1 MLECAVAAD
10 MLPPPAAALTLSLE
24 SAALAPP
31 ALRVLPFGHVQQKP
45 VCHPSRLRQQWQGKQ
60 LYLHHQPQQRVRL
73 PAVVDGLVAGMP
85 CSSAPQQQGRSGQE
99 QPEELA
105 EISRSYRVRPIH
117 RLPLVAGPFCC
128 CRCCLQ
134 LQMAV
139 CALDERKTAW
149 ACIFHQL
156 PYMNVHAWAVKQARL
171 HVPPHARIPVS
182 LLPAEQ
188 AVKLAAHPCC
198 KLNECLHCVYK
209 FGTPELGEQCPPRG
223 VQMELLHWLHQK
235 NSGRRCTQVAPEYWI
250 AANRSGG
257 CGSVNVL
264 RCYGNVAFVAVAT
277 AATAAAGAAGAA
289 C

>member
-1 MLECAVAAD
+1 MFSKSQCATRAGCGSSGRESSCTCITNLSRGCGCQRWSTVWWPEC
-10 MLPPPAAALTLSLE
+10 PAALLRSNRGVLDRSNPRSWLKSQGATASGPFTACLWWPVP
-24 SAALAPP
+24 SAAAAAACSCRWLYAP
-31 ALRVLPFGHVQQKP
+31 LTRG
-45 VCHPSRLRQQWQGKQ
+45 
-60 LYLHHQPQQRVRL
+60 RL
-73 PAVVDGLVAGMP
+73 PGHA
-85 CSSAPQQQGRSGQE
+85 
-99 QPEELA
+99 
-105 EISRSYRVRPIH
+105 
-117 RLPLVAGPFCC
+117 F
-128 CRCCLQ
+128 
-134 LQMAV
+134 
-139 CALDERKTAW
+139 
-149 ACIFHQL
+149 FHQL